1 MPEPTHPSPG
11 GKPAWRAYRSRH
23 RHDQDN
29 AAHAEDFVP
38 TPSIDHPLVPD
49 EKPTLITDDDALL
62 GLIDTL
68 RAAGSF
74 GYDTEFIGE
83 NTYYPHLCLIQAG
96 TADTLALID
105 PFAVD
110 DLTPWWEL
118 LADASV
124 EKLVHAGEQDLEP
137 VQRILGRPA
146 ANVFDSQI
154 AAGFAGL
161 PYPLSLVKLV
171 DAILDAQL
179 DAGAKFSKWDR
190 RPLTEQQKH
199 YAANDVRYLPAIR
212 EALRAR
218 LADAG
223 NTDWARQACAELCVP
238 DRYTPDPLKRKVKAK
253 GVNQLAPKKRS
264 VLNTLI
270 CWREEV
276 AKADNLPPRA
286 MIPDEAMMQLATSL
300 PAGPEQLRAIKFLPR
315 PVRERYEAQMLTCIR
330 EGLVGPHPPR
340 PKAQRYDRDEHRDR
354 VNAMWDRVAEHC
366 EAKRIDPAG
375 ITSKRELGRL
385 VAARMEGQPTPDLPC
400 TLGWRAALLGD
411 TTAPQP
417 Q

>member
-1 MPEPTHPSPG
+1 MSEPTTPKPG

-23 RHDQDN
+23 RHDQDS

-38 TPSIDHPLVPD
+38 TPSVDHPLVPD
-49 EKPTLITDDDALL
+49 DKPILITDADAFH

-105 PFAVD
+105 PFAVG
-110 DLTPWWEL
+110 DLTAWWEL

-212 EALRAR
+212 EALRVR
-218 LADAG
+218 LADTG
-223 NTDWARQACAELCVP
+223 NTDWARHACDELCAP
-238 DRYTPDPLKRKVKAK
+238 ERFTPDPLKRKIKAK
-253 GVNQLAPKKRS
+253 GVNQLTPKKRS
-264 VLNTLI
+264 VLNALI
-270 CWREEV
+270 YWREET

-286 MIPDEAMMQLATSL
+286 MIPDEAMVQLATTL

-315 PVRERYEAQMLTCIR
+315 PVREQYEAQMLRCIR
-330 EGLVGPHPPR
+330 EGLAGPHKPR
-340 PKAQRYDRDEHRDR
+340 PKAARYDREKHRAI

-366 EAKRIDPAG
+366 QASGIDPAVM
-375 ITSKRELGRL
+375 TSKRELGRL
-385 VAARMEGQPTPDLPC
+385 VAARMEGQSTPNLPC
-400 TLGWRAALLGD
+400 TTGWRAQLLGD
-411 TTAPQP
+411 TTAPQA
-417 Q
+417 